1 MDSTP
6 MVITSANRR
15 TSLGMIGLVVLPLLL
30 LAGLVGLLVATGSGL
45 RPSGAPPVE
54 ELTVQRI
61 VLPRPGEM
69 VVQVANGGPSPVTIA
84 QVAVD
89 DAFWSF
95 DIEPGPTIPRLGA
108 ATVRV
113 PYPWVEAEPHEVAL
127 VTSTGL
133 TFSGSVE
140 VALVQPQRDLDTLL
154 RFLLLGFYVGV
165 VPVAL
170 GMLWFPAV
178 KRMGTRGLVFVLS
191 LTIGLLVFLLIDT
204 FLEALE
210 VAGRLPAGLH
220 GVPLVWLVS
229 LLTIGAIEAIGSV
242 GRANRTPLGIAGLIA
257 LGIGLH
263 NFGEGLAIGAAY
275 TLGELALGAFLV
287 IGFTLH
293 NITEGLAIATPLTR
307 GSPRLRNFV
316 GLAILAGAPAMLGTW
331 VGAFSYSDLGAVLFL
346 AIGAGAIAQVVYAVS
361 RFTGRIAGRD
371 GAPALSP
378 VSVGGFAAGI
388 AIMYLTALFVAA

>member
-1 MDSTP
+1 MHSGAMDVTRGTRRLP
-6 MVITSANRR
+6 IGMV
-15 TSLGMIGLVVLPLLL
+15 GLALLPLLL

-61 VLPRPGEM
+61 TLPRAGEM
-69 VVQVANGGPSPVTIA
+69 VVHVANGGPSPVTIA

-95 DIEPGPTIPRLGA
+95 AVEPSETIPRLGTA
-108 ATVRV
+108 IVRI
-113 PYPWVEAEPHEVAL
+113 PYPWVQAEPHQ
-127 VTSTGL
+127 VTVVSSTGL
-133 TFSGSVE
+133 TFSGGVD
-140 VALVQPQRDLDTLL
+140 VALAQPQRDLDTLL

-165 VPVAL
+165 VPVGL

-178 KRMGTRGLVFVLS
+178 KRMGARGLVFVLS
-191 LTIGLLVFLLIDT
+191 LTIGLLVFLLVDT
-204 FLEALE
+204 LLEALAA
-210 VAGRLPAGLH
+210 AGRLPAGLH
-220 GVPLVWLVS
+220 GVPLVLLVA
-229 LLTIGAIEAIGSV
+229 LLTMGVIEAVGSIGRV
-242 GRANRTPLGIAGLIA
+242 GRTPLGIAGLIA

-307 GSPRLRNFV
+307 GSPRLRDFV
-316 GLAILAGAPAMLGTW
+316 WLAVLAGAPAMLGTW
-331 VGAFSYSDLGAVLFL
+331 VGAFSYSDFGAALFL

-361 RFTGRIAGRD
+361 RFTARTAARD
-371 GAPALSP
+371 GAPALTP

-388 AIMYLTALFVAA
+388 AIMYLTALMVAA